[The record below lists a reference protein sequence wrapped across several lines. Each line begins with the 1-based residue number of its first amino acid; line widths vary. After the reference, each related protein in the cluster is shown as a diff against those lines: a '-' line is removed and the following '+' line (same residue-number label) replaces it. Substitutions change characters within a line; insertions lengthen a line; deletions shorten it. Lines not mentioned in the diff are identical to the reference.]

1 MLHSASS
8 QAQELS
14 GLIEVPSALQ
24 DIINLF
30 LTLLRLLGNNRN

>member
-1 MLHSASS
+1 MKAC
-8 QAQELS
+8 ELF
-14 GLIEVPSALQ
+14 GLLEIPSALQ